1 MEGIGK
7 FFSGGSGKAAHTD
20 VTDFSFHHVRSIQTV
35 YGNLVALDGERQ
47 QLLHT
52 GTQHLY
58 RYCRAFRSAQ
68 TAHHFFRIHLHAGN
82 DRVVH
87 FNDAVAGQDAD
98 LLGGTSRHGLNDEQG
113 VSSHIELDTDAVKV
127 SLKGFVEPLHFF
139 RIGIGGMR
147 VKLFQHADNGGF
159 HQLVFV
165 YLVYIQI
172 GDGELGQL
180 QFARRRI
187 EQLVLG
193 GKCRPCRPPCQ

>member
-1 MEGIGK
+1 MVKGN
-7 FFSGGSGKAAHTD
+7 S
-20 VTDFSFHHVRSIQTV
+20 SFTP
-35 YGNLVALDGERQ
+35 
-47 QLLHT
+47 
-52 GTQHLY
+52 
-58 RYCRAFRSAQ
+58 
-68 TAHHFFRIHLHAGN
+68 AHHFFRIHLHAGN